1 MWRVLGVA
9 GLLLVAVAPTAPL
22 LWTASASTEPVTSSV
37 GLAFG
42 GALLNSLVV
51 AFFVA
56 ATSLA
61 VGLPAGVSI
70 ALYDFP
76 GRRLF
81 AALLA
86 LPILV
91 PTFLWAIGWSSLTS
105 EISGVSGCVLVFSA
119 AAIPLVLL
127 MSYAATG
134 SLSGSQFD
142 AARVAGG
149 EGTVLLHACR
159 HAAMP
164 ALVAAGLGGVLTLSD
179 PGPGQI
185 LGLRTA
191 ASEVLISFSA
201 LYDYGLAGR
210 QCAVLTAVVLVFA
223 VPLAWVAAPRI
234 AAEIMARQ
242 AAPLRR
248 VRMRRG
254 ATAVVGIF
262 TALVLVGT
270 VAPCSGLVLPLQRS
284 EGLQRVWDVI
294 IRTGGNSVLY
304 AVGAGFVATALGVLL
319 GLLAGRSSGLRVLCI
334 GAAIAMFSVPPAF
347 SALGLVEIASHVP
360 AWADPILR
368 GRAVVCMALGLRFFP
383 VAALL
388 ALRAWGSTS
397 RSWVLAAGV
406 HGVSLGTYLRKVA
419 GPIVLPS
426 AAVAVLLVALL
437 ASADVGTVLL
447 LHPPGEAS
455 FPLAIFTVMAN
466 APESLVASLCSAYVA
481 GTAGLMVVAW
491 FAAGRR
497 SA

>member
-1 MWRVLGVA
+1 MAIAPSVPLMWA
-9 GLLLVAVAPTAPL
+9 AVASTDPATTA
-22 LWTASASTEPVTSSV
+22 V

-42 GALLNSLVV
+42 GALRNSLTVACFVAAASLVV
-51 AFFVA
+51 
-56 ATSLA
+56 
-61 VGLPAGVSI
+61 GLPVGVSI

-76 GRRLF
+76 GRHLLT
-81 AALLA
+81 ALVA

-91 PTFLWAIGWSSLTS
+91 PSFLWAIGWSSLTS
-105 EISGVSGCVLVFSA
+105 AISGVAGCVLVFST

-134 SLSGSQFD
+134 SLSNSQLD

-149 EGTVLLHACR
+149 EGTVLIHACR

-164 ALVAAGLGGVLTLSD
+164 AVVAAGLGGVLTLSD

-191 ASEVLISFSA
+191 ASEVLTSFSA

-210 QCAVLTAVVLVFA
+210 QCAVLTAVALVLA
-223 VPLAWVAAPRI
+223 VPLAWIAAPRI

-248 VRMRRG
+248 VRIQRG
-254 ATAVVGIF
+254 AIAVVGMLA
-262 TALVLVGT
+262 ALVLVGT
-270 VAPCSGLVLPLQRS
+270 AVPFSGLVLPLQPS
-284 EGLQRVWDVI
+284 AGWQRVWETVS
-294 IRTGGNSVLY
+294 RTGGNSVLY
-304 AVGAGFVATALGVLL
+304 AAGAALFAASLGVLL
-319 GLLAGRSSGLRVLCI
+319 ALLAGRSSGLRVLCI
-334 GAAIAMFSVPPAF
+334 GAAIAMLSVPPAF
-347 SALGLVEIASHVP
+347 SALGLVEMASKAP

-368 GRAVVCMALGLRFFP
+368 SRVVVCVALGLRFFP

-397 RSWVLAAGV
+397 SSWVLAAGV
-406 HGVSLGTYLRKVA
+406 HGVSLGTYLRRVL

-426 AAVAVLLVALL
+426 LALAALLVALL

-447 LHPPGEAS
+447 LHPPGESS

-466 APESLVASLCSAYVA
+466 APESLVASLCSAYIA
-481 GTAGLMVVAW
+481 GTAGLMVAAW
-491 FAAGRR
+491 LVAGRLR
-497 SA
+497 A